1 MRIPIKF
8 RRTSLLTKLVILVL
22 LISCAALLVSQQSQ
36 RRANEA
42 KARELAQQVA
52 ELKEE
57 NQDLQ
62 EDIAGLGSDSSV
74 VDIAREELGLVG
86 NGEIIFSD
94 IGD

>member
-1 MRIPIKF
+1 MRIPVKF

-42 KARELAQQVA
+42 RAQNLANQVA

-62 EDIAGLGSDSSV
+62 EDIAGLGSDDSV
-74 VDIAREELGLVG
+74 ENIAREELGLVG

-94 IGD
+94 VGD

>member
-1 MRIPIKF
+1 MRAPIKF

-22 LISCAALLVSQQSQ
+22 LISCSAILVSQQTQ

-42 KARELAQQVA
+42 RAQELADQIA
-52 ELKEE
+52 GLKEE

-62 EDIAGLGSDSSV
+62 QDIAGLGSDDSV
-74 VDIAREELGLVG
+74 ENIAREELGLVG

-94 IGD
+94 VGD